1 MAQVAE
7 RLPNMSL
14 KQKRKKEKNLMLIA
28 FIEIS
33 SLQSKLQIEF
43 IHQKKKIPTKLT
55 IISRK
60 KCFQILDLN

>member
-1 MAQVAE
+1 
-7 RLPNMSL
+7 
-14 KQKRKKEKNLMLIA
+14 MLIA

-43 IHQKKKIPTKLT
+43 IHQKKKIPTKL

-60 KCFQILDLN
+60 KCFQMLDLN